1 MICLSEKRFGD
12 EKIMTK
18 LLIIF
23 TCIVVLVV
31 NWDSFSSKVNMDKA
45 VDITTTIIEKVKE

>member
-1 MICLSEKRFGD
+1 
-12 EKIMTK
+12 MTK

>member
-1 MICLSEKRFGD
+1 
-12 EKIMTK
+12 MTK

-31 NWDSFSSKVNMDKA
+31 NWDAFSSKVNMDKA